1 MRHRSRLLARVNN
14 GILRL
19 RETMGDDRMKY
30 YRIATFF
37 VLFMFLGGFASPTT
51 AKIAASSFGGKVLD
65 VDVDALAPAGAAKL
79 EKEQYIVIRRGP
91 NPRPGPEDDFV
102 QVLDRRGNIVFQRSP
117 GLDLHGA
124 SLVNVLD
131 ATLRS
136 SDRLVVSVFVRNDT
150 NQNAA
155 VLVEYNL
162 TNSELVRIVRTY
174 PIQCQSL
181 ASDNEDIVWCA
192 GFDSPKV
199 HAGEFN
205 YDLVYRFDR
214 RGKVL
219 STSLPR
225 SSFPETPPPMMG
237 SGRDRFGFLPG
248 KDGVRHLL
256 VPSTRE
262 IVIFNSDGD
271 VAGRMKLPDWPNS
284 ENLAPDTTFPRYAV
298 TSDGIVVATLWT
310 AGDIEN
316 PKSLK
321 QYLFRLAQDG
331 QNWVPL
337 EDGPIT
343 IPTSA
348 HLLGA
353 VDSGLVFFDRAS
365 QKLISLPVETA
376 PMIDESPR

>member
-1 MRHRSRLLARVNN
+1 
-14 GILRL
+14 
-19 RETMGDDRMKY
+19 MKY
-30 YRIATFF
+30 YRIATLF
-37 VLFMFLGGFASPTT
+37 VLFVFLGGFASPATT
-51 AKIAASSFGGKVLD
+51 EIAASSFGGQVLD

-91 NPRPGPEDDFV
+91 NPFPGPEDDFV
-102 QVLDRRGNIVFQRSP
+102 QVLDPRGRIVFQRSP
-117 GLDLHGA
+117 GLDIPGA
-124 SLVNVLD
+124 SLVNVRD

-136 SDRLVVSVFVRNDT
+136 SDRLVVSAFVQDDT
-150 NQNAA
+150 NKNGA

-162 TNSELVRIVRTY
+162 NNSELVRIVRTD
-174 PIQCQSL
+174 PFQCQSL
-181 ASDNEDIVWCA
+181 ASDDEDIVWCA
-192 GFDSPKV
+192 GFDGPKA
-199 HAGEFN
+199 HAKEFN

-237 SGRDRFGFLPG
+237 SGTERFGFLPG
-248 KDGVRHLL
+248 KDGVHHLL
-256 VPSTRE
+256 VPGTRE

-271 VAGRMKLPDWPNS
+271 VAGRLKLPDWPNA
-284 ENLAPDTTFPRYAV
+284 EDLRPETTFPRYAI

-310 AGDIEN
+310 AGDPEN
-316 PKSLK
+316 RESWK
-321 QYLFRLAQDG
+321 QFLFRLAQDR
-331 QNWVPL
+331 QSWVPL

-343 IPTSA
+343 VPTSA
-348 HLLGA
+348 RLLGA

-376 PMIDESPR
+376 PMIDESTR